1 MEGTIILDCSSSF
14 VIVTQ
19 RDRARFASQPPPS
32 FAFKGRLGFKT
43 LSYRG
48 SRSSS
53 VLLARC
59 DDDHSRFDTINHD
72 LPSLPPRA
80 DLAPPVVTLA

>member
-1 MEGTIILDCSSSF
+1 MEQSFAIVRRHASSLHA
-14 VIVTQ
+14 VI
-19 RDRARFASQPPPS
+19 RARFASQPPPS

-43 LSYRG
+43 LSRRG

-59 DDDHSRFDTINHD
+59 DDRHGRLRAISRD
-72 LPSLPPRA
+72 
-80 DLAPPVVTLA
+80 